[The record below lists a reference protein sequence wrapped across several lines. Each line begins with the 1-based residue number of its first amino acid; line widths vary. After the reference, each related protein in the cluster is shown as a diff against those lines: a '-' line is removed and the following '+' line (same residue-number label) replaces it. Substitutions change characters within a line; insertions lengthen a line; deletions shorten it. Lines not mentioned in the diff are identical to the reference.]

1 MAGVDLPILT
11 ERLLVSVVVLIS
23 RVMCNAC
30 NTQHLV
36 ATQLETRLYS
46 PSYGSYQNNMDC
58 AWKISSA
65 LHDSN
70 VQVEIE
76 QMSLQT
82 NNGYCVD
89 YLQIYDGESVD
100 SKLLGS
106 VCRSTETFVSSS
118 NNIYLRFYTDSSQTD
133 IGFTLKYFQPDEND
147 DSWKKVLTIVITV
160 TVVAMIL
167 SCWYKRFHK
176 RFRNHHHAVV
186 DPDNETAG
194 RSGVNRNRSCV
205 WSTSS
210 EQTQTDNEFT
220 NSENTQ
226 QPGPVKPPAYSEIDV
241 NPGKLPTYDETTI
254 DEHNC
259 ECSPPPSY
267 TDRIQTGRLIRQS
280 SAYSYTYS
288 VTSNSTSSLSSV
300 STTSIESS
308 SSFINQSEQSSLS
321 HLPTYESAMANHD
334 TRVPIN

>member
-89 YLQIYDGESVD
+89 YLQIYD
-100 SKLLGS
+100 
-106 VCRSTETFVSSS
+106 
-118 NNIYLRFYTDSSQTD
+118 DSSQTD